1 MSTYTGTINKDLVV
15 TTPTEGATPPKEL
28 NDAIREIKTV
38 LKNLNGVTTVTD
50 TYTALITD
58 EVILCNKA
66 TPFTITLPAAANCGT
81 SAFTKRYVFI
91 NIGAGAVTIDGSGS
105 ETIDGAATLSLA
117 SQYTSTTMFT
127 NGSNW
132 FTASYLLADGAITA
146 AKLASSAVETAKINN
161 AAVTA
166 DKLAAAVAGSGL
178 AGGAGTAL
186 SVNVDGSTLE
196 ITTDT
201 LNVKALGIA
210 AAQLAA
216 DAVETA
222 KIKDANV
229 TTGKI
234 ADGAVTG
241 VKQGRLITQ
250 ALTLTG
256 TATTADDIITMDA
269 GTGKNVNLYAASG
282 NTGRILTVCRL
293 GNGTVTIDGNASE
306 TIEYKE
312 AASTTMVLAT
322 TVTTINNVAYTEDC
336 RSVTLQ
342 CTGTGWLCIGR
353 ETYFTVESV

>member
-58 EVILCNKA
+58 EVVLCNKA

-91 NIGAGAVTIDGSGS
+91 NIGAGAVTIDGSGT
-105 ETIDGAATLSLA
+105 ETIDGALTLSLA

-132 FTASYLLADGAITA
+132 FTSSYLLADGAITA

-166 DKLAAAVAGSGL
+166 DKLAAAVAGAGL

-186 SVNVDGSTLE
+186 SVNVDGTTIE

-216 DAVETA
+216 DAVITA
-222 KIKDANV
+222 KLATGAATGIK
-229 TTGKI
+229 
-234 ADGAVTG
+234 
-241 VKQGRLITQ
+241 QSRLITQ
-250 ALTLTG
+250 TLTTTG
-256 TATTADDIITMDA
+256 TATTADDVILVNGSGAAET
-269 GTGKNVNLYAASG
+269 VNLYAVSG
-282 NTGRILTVCRL
+282 NTGRILTIINIGLSDVIL
-293 GNGTVTIDGNASE
+293 DPNGAETINGAATYTMDVEAGSGAGTLYNLVTAVTIICSGTAWHIIS
-306 TIEYKE
+306 
-312 AASTTMVLAT
+312 SHGTT
-322 TVTTINNVAYTEDC
+322 
-336 RSVTLQ
+336 SF
-342 CTGTGWLCIGR
+342 GT
-353 ETYFTVESV
+353 